1 MGPGS
6 PPFDSPSA
14 VERGPRVRVPAF
26 WALLSPGPTLPGLG
40 LDPSLWVS
48 GLLSCVSHF
57 LSLVPHRGSWVRPPT
72 HYPPPAATPM
82 SCTQVNTGGPACP
95 GSPEHTAR
103 KSRWSLLYCH
113 RLAKR
118 LEAAREDFS
127 LSGLAGSSS
136 QQSDRLGHG
145 EGCWGEGL
153 TCPASS

>member
-72 HYPPPAATPM
+72 HYPPPRCHPDVLHPGEHRWPCLPWITRTYRPEV
-82 SCTQVNTGGPACP
+82 SVELVVLPQVGQEAGGRS
-95 GSPEHTAR
+95 GG
-103 KSRWSLLYCH
+103 LLTVG
-113 RLAKR
+113 AG
-118 LEAAREDFS
+118 RE
-127 LSGLAGSSS
+127 
-136 QQSDRLGHG
+136 QQSA
-145 EGCWGEGL
+145 E
-153 TCPASS
+153 